1 MPDPHRRKLTGGHY
15 KDIVAVVRG
24 YAAKVLPPSDT
35 AGTIA
40 IGPVVWEPSGR
51 GRTNWYFVIGS
62 ADAAGTFRA
71 DGFKIRE
78 DDKALADECRD
89 LMITELVL
97 RRPFTASMTSWR

>member
-1 MPDPHRRKLTGGHY
+1 VHGATTEDAWVAECDRYAPESKRYALPLKRRPPMPDPHRRKLTGGHY

-71 DGFKIRE
+71 DGF
-78 DDKALADECRD
+78 
-89 LMITELVL
+89 
-97 RRPFTASMTSWR
+97 